1 MEPPKKSRKWH
12 LKKVKKMAGH
22 LHLMPKRLPKTPEN
36 TSKTHGVGTSHNT
49 NISINISTHEHSTT
63 HIGSTAHSTA
73 TKASTLSITYT
84 V

>member
-12 LKKVKKMAGH
+12 LKKVNEMAGH

-36 TSKTHGVGTSHNT
+36 TSKTHEVGTSHST

-73 TKASTLSITYT
+73 TKASNLSITYT

>member
-12 LKKVKKMAGH
+12 LKKVNEMAGH

-36 TSKTHGVGTSHNT
+36 TSKTHEVGTSHSTNT
-49 NISINISTHEHSTT
+49 SILEHSNTY
-63 HIGSTAHSTA
+63 IGSTAQHTAHSTA